1 MAAKTKGSPSDLTG
15 MEWAAMEGL
24 LPKPAQRA
32 RRKKADLREFINV
45 LRYLV
50 RSGCDWLIVPATWWG
65 QAREPV
71 LDCFRQAGGNHD
83 ADLLR
88 RICEV

>member
-1 MAAKTKGSPSDLTG
+1 MSSQVCYCAKTANILV
-15 MEWAAMEGL
+15 EGP

-50 RSGCDWLIVPATWWG
+50 RSGCDWLIIPATWWG
-65 QAREPV
+65 RRGNRSWTV
-71 LDCFRQAGGNHD
+71 FLQAGGNHD